1 MRKKKSKKK
10 KGGDVGVS
18 CVWMDKCLQ
27 RRKARTHAAQCQ
39 RLSALPKLCLSIH
52 RNLVQFESKKY

>member
-39 RLSALPKLCLSIH
+39 RVVSPT
-52 RNLVQFESKKY
+52 